1 VEQVEQEQ
9 LDQEQ
14 EQQEQLIEVVEPEV
28 VGQEPEL
35 QVDQEL

>member
-1 VEQVEQEQ
+1 MEQVEQEQ

-28 VGQEPEL
+28 VRQAPEL
-35 QVDQEL
+35 QLDQEV